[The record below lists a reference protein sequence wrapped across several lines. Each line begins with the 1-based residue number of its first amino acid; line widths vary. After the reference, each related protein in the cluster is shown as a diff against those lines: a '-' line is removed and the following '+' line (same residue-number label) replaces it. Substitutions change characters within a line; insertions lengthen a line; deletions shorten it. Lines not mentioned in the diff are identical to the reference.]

1 MAQWTW
7 VFCSASKH
15 EGFHDSSVGKEPAYE
30 IQDLDFWVGKITW
43 QRDRLPT
50 PVFLGF
56 HGGSA
61 GKESACNEENQGSIP
76 GLGRSPGEGY
86 SLQYSCLENSMDCIV
101 HGVAKSQTG
110 LSDFHFHFL
119 NMILD
124 SWLADG
130 PNNTSVPGYLTEVS
144 WGVWNILGGAWI
156 QSCFCWLYRAS
167 PYLAAKNII
176 NLILVLT
183 IHLVMS
189 MCRVISCVVEEDVCY
204 DQCIL
209 GKLC

>member
-1 MAQWTW
+1 MIAQL
-7 VFCSASKH
+7 VKNPPMKSRR
-15 EGFHDSSVGKEPAYE
+15 P
-30 IQDLDFWVGKITW
+30 QLDFWVGKIAW

-76 GLGRSPGEGY
+76 ELGRPPGEGY
-86 SLQYSCLENSMDCIV
+86 SLQYSCLENSMDFIV

-110 LSDFHFHFL
+110 LSNFHFHFL

-130 PNNTSVPGYLTEVS
+130 PNNILVPGYLTEVS
-144 WGVWNILGGAWI
+144 
-156 QSCFCWLYRAS
+156 
-167 PYLAAKNII
+167 
-176 NLILVLT
+176 
-183 IHLVMS
+183 
-189 MCRVISCVVEEDVCY
+189 
-204 DQCIL
+204 
-209 GKLC
+209 